1 MDLKK
6 IRKAID
12 RLDAQ
17 IVNLLNDRA
26 RLAVEVS
33 HQKRRVN
40 APVFAPD
47 RESQLLRRL
56 GKLSRNG
63 LLPLPAL
70 QAVYREIISSS
81 VSLQTRLKI
90 AYFGPEGSFTHEAAR
105 ERFGSS
111 AVLLPLRGITD
122 VFREVERERVDYGVV
137 PVENTT
143 EGVVNHT
150 LDMFVGSRNKI
161 CAEVSMRI
169 VHNLLSRESTRT
181 AVKKLFIHPQTLGQC
196 RLWLESNLPDVEIV
210 EALSNSKAAALAAK
224 TKGSAAIASRLA
236 AKLYGLGILEKGIE
250 DQPDNTTRFLVLGRQ
265 WPGPTGHDKTSLMLA
280 VKDRVGVLYRILK
293 PFAAQ
298 HVNLSSIE
306 SRPSKV
312 RAWNYIFFIDCFG
325 HVQDPAVKRVL
336 QVLRSLTSTLE
347 VLGSYPRGEEL

>member
-1 MDLKK
+1 MNLKK
-6 IRKAID
+6 IRRSID
-12 RLDAQ
+12 GLDTQ
-17 IVNLLNDRA
+17 IVKLLNARA
-26 RLAVEVS
+26 RLSVEVS

-56 GKLSRNG
+56 GKLAADG
-63 LLPLPAL
+63 LLPVPAL
-70 QAVYREIISSS
+70 QSIYREIISASI
-81 VSLQTRLKI
+81 SLQSQLKI

-111 AVLLPLRGITD
+111 AVLLPERGIAD
-122 VFREVERERVDYGVV
+122 VFREVERERVNYGVV
-137 PVENTT
+137 PVENST

-150 LDMFVGSRNKI
+150 LDMFVGSHNKI
-161 CAEVSMRI
+161 CAEISMRI
-169 VHNLLSRESTRT
+169 EHNLLSLETSRPRI
-181 AVKKLFIHPQTLGQC
+181 KKLFIHPQTLGQC
-196 RLWLESNLPDVEIV
+196 RLWLDSNLPDVEIV
-210 EALSNSKAAALAAK
+210 EALSNSKAASLAAK

-250 DQPDNTTRFLVLGRQ
+250 DQADNTTRFLVLGRQ

-280 VKDRVGVLYRILK
+280 IKDRVGALHNILK
-293 PFAAQ
+293 PFAQ
-298 HVNLSSIE
+298 NRVNLSSIE

-325 HVQDPAVKRVL
+325 HVQDPAVRKVL
-336 QVLRSLTSTLE
+336 ATLRPLTSTLE